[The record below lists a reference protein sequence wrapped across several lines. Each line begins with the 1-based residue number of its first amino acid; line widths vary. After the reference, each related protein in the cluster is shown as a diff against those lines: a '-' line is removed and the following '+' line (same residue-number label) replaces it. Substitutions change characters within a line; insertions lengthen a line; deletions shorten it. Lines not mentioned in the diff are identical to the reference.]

1 MILVVENNNK
11 WNDYINMLEELKNY
25 IEENKDIIDRI
36 DSTKLFNYTSTK
48 LKDFLEKIY
57 FNQLETFSNS
67 SISILHRRIVKENCK
82 LILMNEEQYEFNLRC
97 RNKNVKIN
105 GYYYYVK

>member
-1 MILVVENNNK
+1 MI
-11 WNDYINMLEELKNY
+11 EELKNY
-25 IEENKDIIDRI
+25 IEVNKDIIDKI
-36 DSTKLFNYTSTK
+36 DSSKLFNYTGIR

-57 FNQLETFSNS
+57 FNQLDTFTNS
-67 SISILHRRIVKENCK
+67 EIYVLHLRIVKENCK
-82 LILMNEEQYEFNLRC
+82 LILMNQKEYEFNLKC